1 MTLTTQMNGTINR
14 RTRVDLP
21 EKTRTQAI
29 QLLNA
34 SLATALDLRTQ
45 VKQAHWNVVG
55 PQFYSLHLF
64 FDKIADDVE
73 EAVDL
78 LAERVVQLGGIALG
92 TARIAAERSILGEY
106 PYQAGDGMEHVEAL
120 AERVGVFANLVRAAI
135 HTTAELGDDSTADV
149 YTEISR
155 AADKNLWMLEAHL
168 NR

>member
-1 MTLTTQMNGTINR
+1 MATQVTKPPHH

-21 EKTRTQAI
+21 QQTRDQVH
-29 QLLNA
+29 QLLNL

-45 VKQAHWNVVG
+45 VKQAHWNVG
-55 PQFYSLHLF
+55 GLQFYSLHLL

-78 LAERVVQLGGIALG
+78 LAERVVQLGGTALG
-92 TARIAAERSILGEY
+92 TARIAAQNSILAEY
-106 PYQAGDGMEHVEAL
+106 PHPAGEGKQHLEAL
-120 AERVGVFANLVRAAI
+120 AERVGQFGNHVREAI
-135 HTTAELGDDSTADV
+135 RTTSGLSDDTTADI

-168 NR
+168 RT